1 MGDTKP
7 RRLLTSGSKVRVLD
21 GPPTLNRLASASNE
35 ALAVTF
41 EAIRDFSGRRPLIM
55 HQRVIGHRW
64 AIARHRTTARA
75 RDNIMR
81 RRRMPAYF
89 IVDNEVTDPAGF
101 EEYRKQVPGTVE
113 KYGGKFLVR
122 GGQMQALEGDWKP
135 KRIVVTEFPSIE
147 QARRWYDSEEYRA
160 LKALRLRTARGSVVL
175 VEGV

>member
-1 MGDTKP
+1 
-7 RRLLTSGSKVRVLD
+7 
-21 GPPTLNRLASASNE
+21 
-35 ALAVTF
+35 
-41 EAIRDFSGRRPLIM
+41 
-55 HQRVIGHRW
+55 VIGTVATCSRLRELRVGYDD
-64 AIARHRTTARA
+64 ASRFSREYKRGGS
-75 RDNIMR
+75 
-81 RRRMPAYF
+81 RMPAYF

-122 GGQMQALEGDWKP
+122 GGQMQTLEGDWKP